1 MFAVVVANCFTH
13 KSASKLALIKSY
25 KVPIHLYINW
35 NVQCCLYIIPLA
47 NIHTGYF
54 VGAACSYTSTVEDL
68 SRSVGWFIRASPA
81 CTYKSY

>member
-25 KVPIHLYINW
+25 KVHIHLYINW

-47 NIHTGYF
+47 NIHTGYV
-54 VGAACSYTSTVEDL
+54 VGAACSYTSTVPVEDL
-68 SRSVGWFIRASPA
+68 SVGWFVV
-81 CTYKSY
+81 CY